1 MRIFVD
7 TAINKND
14 RGREK
19 SNNMRERSWTRR
31 PWSET
36 CCTHEKEKR
45 RDIAQQSTV
54 YRKVYSTVHST
65 VYITIYRTAFSTV
78 K

>member
-1 MRIFVD
+1 MNILVD

-19 SNNMRERSWTRR
+19 INNTRETSWTRCR
-31 PWSET
+31 GSQT

-45 RDIAQQSTV
+45 RDIAQQRTV
-54 YRKVYSTVHST
+54 LSSAYSIV
-65 VYITIYRTAFSTV
+65 YRTAFSTV
-78 K
+78 KWSLCL